1 VVCFFLFSPSKEN
14 LLSLGGI
21 TFFAYFDLTP
31 GAKRSAPLFL
41 LKPHAHP
48 SQQRCCQHDKEH
60 EIDNGFLKSFRHVVH
75 SISEGLSFY
84 SNADRRYGQGR
95 RYEQR
100 WTFLPEKEG
109 ISSIGKEVC
118 HVHDVKRFHHEEGKK
133 WSKRSITLG

>member
-1 VVCFFLFSPSKEN
+1 MLFFVEFIWLFSDK
-14 LLSLGGI
+14 
-21 TFFAYFDLTP
+21 P
-31 GAKRSAPLFL
+31 GAKRAIPLFVL
-41 LKPHAHP
+41 EPHAHP
-48 SQQRCCQHDKEH
+48 SQKCSCQHDEEH
-60 EIDNGFLKSFRHVVH
+60 EIDNGFLKSFRHFVH